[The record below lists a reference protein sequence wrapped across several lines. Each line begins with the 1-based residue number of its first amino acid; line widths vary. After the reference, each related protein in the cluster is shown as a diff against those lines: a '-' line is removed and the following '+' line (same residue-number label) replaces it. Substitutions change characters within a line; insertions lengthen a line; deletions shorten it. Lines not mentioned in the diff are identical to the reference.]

1 MNGLLL
7 GAASADR
14 DSWRGGH
21 SVARHLTTAG
31 GLGLALVAAAA
42 AGGGQEGDQNDEAAS
57 VALEACLAH
66 IIASTDPII
75 PRLLSHAVQA
85 ANRAVLDSAQTNG
98 ARSTSAGLTVAAVGP
113 DQRLYVAHV
122 GSGAVYVCRS
132 RRCTRLTIAH
142 TFSTMVS
149 QLGGLEAREGQG
161 AGGGLVRALGFRERI
176 SVDIGFY
183 VGTLNPEIAT
193 GRGLRGLPLAPGDSV
208 IVSSDGLDLEAGDII
223 RAIRGKVGDFA
234 ARALAD
240 LAQPDGA
247 LAAGIIQV
255 PSSMGRLSMAR
266 RALVW
271 AALVLAFIALL
282 IMAVVS
288 FQPAESPRE
297 SRAPVA
303 LVAR

>member
-14 DSWRGGH
+14 DPWRGERC
-21 SVARHLTTAG
+21 VAQRLTTAG
-31 GLGLALVAAAA
+31 RLELALVAVAA
-42 AGGGQEGDQNDEAAS
+42 AGSGQDGDQNDEAAS

-66 IIASTDPII
+66 ITASIDPII

-85 ANRAVLDSAQTNG
+85 ANRAVLDSAQANG

-122 GSGAVYVCRS
+122 GGGAVYVCRG

-149 QLGGLEAREGQG
+149 QLGGLEAREGKR
-161 AGGGLVRALGFRERI
+161 AGGGLVRALGLRERI

-193 GRGLRGLPLAPGDSV
+193 ARGLRGLPMAPGDAV
-208 IVSSDGLDLEAGDII
+208 IVCSDELDSEAGDIS
-223 RAIRGKVGDFA
+223 RAVRGKTGDSA

-240 LAQPDGA
+240 LAQPDGT

-255 PSSMGRLSMAR
+255 PGGMGRLSAAR

-271 AALVLAFIALL
+271 AVLVLAFIALL
-282 IMAVVS
+282 ILAVVS

-297 SRAPVA
+297 SRAPAA
-303 LVAR
+303 LVAG